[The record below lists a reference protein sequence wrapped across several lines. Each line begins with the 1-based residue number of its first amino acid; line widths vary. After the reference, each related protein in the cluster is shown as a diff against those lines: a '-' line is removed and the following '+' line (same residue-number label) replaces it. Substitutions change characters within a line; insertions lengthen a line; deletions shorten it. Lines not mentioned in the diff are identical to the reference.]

1 MSRKKNPSPCA
12 ECGKIV
18 TTTKYCEPC
27 RKIVHNRMNRERN
40 RLAREEH
47 IKMKKWE
54 REIGAKNCD
63 TKERYK
69 GTVDKKWLVR
79 GLVSANTRECA
90 ISCQA

>member
-18 TTTKYCEPC
+18 VTTKYCEPC
-27 RKIVHNRMNRERN
+27 KKIVHSRQNRLRN
-40 RLAREEH
+40 KLAREEN

-54 REIGAKNCD
+54 REIGSKNCD

-69 GTVDKKWLVR
+69 GTVNPYFLVR
-79 GLVSANTRECA
+79 GLVSDNTRECTIMA
-90 ISCQA
+90 QA